1 MSYTQSDHAD
11 FRQTDHCGDG
21 SRASPHG
28 AGTVSALRL
37 RLALDAL
44 AAGGV
49 VACPAEAVWGLS
61 CDPWDAEAVEK
72 LLAMKQRPVHKGL
85 ILVAG
90 DVAQVAP
97 FLQAL
102 APALQRKVMLSWPG
116 PNTWLLPHRH
126 LVPVGVTGEHATV
139 AVRVTAHPVL
149 SALCRAWGGPL
160 VSTSANRAGCQ
171 APRDLFQ
178 VRRYFPAGLDAIMPG
193 AVNRAARPSV
203 IRDVHSDRV
212 LRS

>member
-1 MSYTQSDHAD
+1 MQCTGLPHASY
-11 FRQTDHCGDG
+11 RPTDRRGDG
-21 SRASPHG
+21 SRAPRRVG
-28 AGTVSALRL
+28 PMTDFRL

-44 AAGGV
+44 SAGGV

-61 CDPWDAEAVEK
+61 CDPWDATAVEQV
-72 LLAMKQRPVHKGL
+72 LDMKRRPMRKGL

-97 FLQAL
+97 LLQPLPA
-102 APALQRKVMLSWPG
+102 ALQRKVMLSWPG
-116 PNTWLLPHRH
+116 PHTWLLPHRD
-126 LVPVGVTGEHATV
+126 LVPVEVTGEHATV

-149 SALCRAWGGPL
+149 RALCRAWGGPL
-160 VSTSANRAGCQ
+160 VSTSANRTGSQ

-178 VRRYFPAGLDAIMPG
+178 VRRYFPAGVDAVMPG
-193 AVNRAARPSV
+193 TVNRAARPSI